1 MEIALLGTFPS
12 ILVFLS
18 SVSNAHPFQ
27 QLHLS
32 VLRSYRAVLGD
43 RPGADLCMLF
53 LGDTWLM
60 FLFLFSFD
68 RVLFPMYK
76 K

>member
-53 LGDTWLM
+53 LGNTLAHV
-60 FLFLFSFD
+60 SFF
-68 RVLFPMYK
+68 VLF
-76 K
+76 